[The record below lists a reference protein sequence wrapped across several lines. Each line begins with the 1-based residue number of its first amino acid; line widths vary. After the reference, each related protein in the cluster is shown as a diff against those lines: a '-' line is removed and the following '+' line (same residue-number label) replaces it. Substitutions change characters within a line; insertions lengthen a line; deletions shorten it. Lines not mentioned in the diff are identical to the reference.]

1 MRYLNNYL
9 HKTTLFKKLIILLI
23 GPIFYGLFRLSFL
36 WPSFTEIVYSRSI
49 FRIINQGLSTITGA
63 LPFSMGEFLL
73 YSFIVFVAVYIIVI
87 IVRSIKAKKAWWKAL
102 LGQSLNLLIVVSIIY
117 SLFVGLWAF
126 NYARQPLGES
136 LGLDTQPATINELYS
151 TCKSLA
157 VKANRLRASVP
168 EDSSGVFS
176 PDFTKEDIMNQT
188 ADYYNIA
195 AATSNNDYLGGS
207 FGPVKPV
214 VYSKGLSYAHITGIY
229 FPFTGEANVNADFP
243 MLLFPS
249 TCLHEAAHQ
258 RGFAREDEANF
269 LAYYIA
275 SYSNNDA
282 VSYSGTML
290 ALIHAMNKL
299 YAADSE
305 LYYSLRET
313 YSDGINRDL
322 RNNHEFWQ
330 QFESPVSEVSKKVN
344 NTFLQANMQH
354 DGVKSYGR
362 MVDLLIGLWRNNKI

>member
-1 MRYLNNYL
+1 MIYLNNYL
-9 HKTTLFKKLIILLI
+9 HKKTLIKKLILLLI
-23 GPIFYGLFRLSFL
+23 GPVFYGLFRLSFVL
-36 WPSFTEIVYSRSI
+36 PSFTETVYSRGL
-49 FRIINQGLSTITGA
+49 FRIINQALSTVTGVF
-63 LPFSMGEFLL
+63 PFSFGEFLL
-73 YSFIVFVAVYIIVI
+73 YSFIVFVVVYIIVM
-87 IVRSIKAKKAWWKAL
+87 IVRSIKAKEAWWKTL
-102 LGQSLNLLIVVSIIY
+102 LSHVLNLLIVFSIIY

-126 NYARQPLGES
+126 NYARKPLGIS
-136 LGLDTQPATINELYS
+136 LGLDTQPATIDELYS
-151 TCKSLA
+151 TCESL
-157 VKANRLRASVP
+157 VLKANHLRASVP
-168 EDSSGVFS
+168 EDDNGVFS
-176 PDFTKEDIMNQT
+176 PDFSKREMMNQT
-188 ADYYNIA
+188 SHYYNVA
-195 AATSNNDYLGGS
+195 AKATGNLFLGGS
-207 FGPVKPV
+207 FGRVKPV
-214 VYSKGLSYAHITGIY
+214 AFSTGMSYADITGIY

-249 TCLHEAAHQ
+249 TSLHEVAHQ

-269 LAYYIA
+269 LAYYVS

-299 YAADSE
+299 YAADSN
-305 LYYSLRET
+305 LYFSLREQ

-330 QFESPVSEVSKKVN
+330 QYESPISEISTKVN

-362 MVDLLIGLWRNNKI
+362 MVDLLIGLWRNNEI